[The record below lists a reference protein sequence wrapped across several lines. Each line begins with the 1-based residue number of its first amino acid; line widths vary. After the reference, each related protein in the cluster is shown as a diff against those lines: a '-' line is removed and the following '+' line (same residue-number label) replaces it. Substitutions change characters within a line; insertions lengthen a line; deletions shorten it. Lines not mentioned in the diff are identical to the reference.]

1 MVRAVVAVRGER
13 ALARD
18 ARLESLE
25 LDGSAAGAHRG
36 GDANPRGSALV
47 IHELPLPREHEPRP
61 RHLLVD
67 RPVVDDALLVPP
79 VRRHAGLSRA
89 VHLGGAN
96 LHLNR
101 ASIRGDDDGVQA
113 LVAVHLGVAHVVLGL
128 ARDRGELAVD
138 SLEGGVAVVL
148 RVDDDANRP
157 QVVHVAERHP
167 LAEHL
172 AVHREE
178 ALGAAVDVAKVGDAR
193 VGDERGG
200 DVLDGALHRRL
211 LLVPRELG
219 AQRVV
224 CLGVQVRKARIL
236 EARLEAPDAEA
247 RREGDVDGESFL
259 GDSRGGVLAE
269 RVDGLEALEPIR
281 ELDDDDSRIRHRD
294 EQRAELQ
301 ALLSRQG
308 PAAGALELGHEREL
322 GHAGHHGHD
331 GVRRRVPELALR
343 HRRVVEDVVE
353 ERRRDN
359 LAVHAE
365 LGDDESRGNLSGED
379 AVAALAQLTAVRGG
393 GHPESAHHRGR
404 GKRVVASLRG
414 EERRLLVGGERL
426 QPAGEQAALSDGA
439 VDRGLRRGV
448 TGGVSGGHRR
458 SLRGGHDGDGDGGF
472 DPAFRTR
479 RRRELAAER
488 GDGPREAAGGHRR
501 RRRRQLA
508 HAGRGSGVETHDRL
522 LGEIRGDGPAPERGH
537 PRPRPHAVLR
547 GGRHREPGDGGR
559 RRGSQR
565 HAVAAPASAALPCR
579 PAAER
584 RARGYH
590 AVTVA
595 RLGR

>member
-1 MVRAVVAVRGER
+1 MNRGPRHDVADAAVEGRHVHLQRAAQPASLLLDRRRRRVAQLRPRGRRTLGRSPECAATNLDQVAHPERDSRLGTRRNRLAVNRDALDGGKLSRPNRSRLVPAHGREVHVGQPRTLRQLDDGHLAVDDDDDENRSRNLERRRRPRRGHASGHARGIRADEGRHGALSRARAARAEEDGVLVVRAVDAVRREG

-25 LDGSAAGAHRG
+25 LDGSAPRAHGG
-36 GDANPRGSALV
+36 GDANPRRPALV
-47 IHELPLPREHEPRP
+47 VHELPLPREHEPRP

-79 VRRHAGLSRA
+79 VRRHARLSRA

-101 ASIRGDDDGVQA
+101 RPIRGDDDGVQA

-157 QVVHVAERHP
+157 QVVHVAERDA

-172 AVHREE
+172 AVHRKE
-178 ALGAAVDVAKVGDAR
+178 ALGAAVDVVDAVGDAR
-193 VGDERGG
+193 VGDDGGG

-224 CLGVQVRKARIL
+224 RLRVQVRETRIL

-247 RREGDVDGESFL
+247 RREGDVDGEGFL

-301 ALLSRQG
+301 AFLSRQG

-322 GHAGHHGHD
+322 GNARHHGHD

-353 ERRRDN
+353 
-359 LAVHAE
+359 
-365 LGDDESRGNLSGED
+365 
-379 AVAALAQLTAVRGG
+379 
-393 GHPESAHHRGR
+393 
-404 GKRVVASLRG
+404 
-414 EERRLLVGGERL
+414 
-426 QPAGEQAALSDGA
+426 
-439 VDRGLRRGV
+439 
-448 TGGVSGGHRR
+448 
-458 SLRGGHDGDGDGGF
+458 
-472 DPAFRTR
+472 
-479 RRRELAAER
+479 
-488 GDGPREAAGGHRR
+488 
-501 RRRRQLA
+501 
-508 HAGRGSGVETHDRL
+508 
-522 LGEIRGDGPAPERGH
+522 
-537 PRPRPHAVLR
+537 
-547 GGRHREPGDGGR
+547 
-559 RRGSQR
+559 
-565 HAVAAPASAALPCR
+565 
-579 PAAER
+579 
-584 RARGYH
+584 
-590 AVTVA
+590 
-595 RLGR
+595 